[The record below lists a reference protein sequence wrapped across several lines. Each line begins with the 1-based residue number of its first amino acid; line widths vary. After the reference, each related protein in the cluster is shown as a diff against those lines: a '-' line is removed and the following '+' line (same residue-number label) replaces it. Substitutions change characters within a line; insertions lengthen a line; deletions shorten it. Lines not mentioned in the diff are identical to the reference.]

1 MSFFT
6 PWRGEWETRRWERK
20 LRRNGDSE
28 SPTQVRSW
36 FRWVMSP
43 FRPRQLSTWISRKS
57 QSPCSPPGSIS
68 GRSSPE
74 ETAPTLQEPQ
84 KKIDWSHS
92 TLKTLGSFYLFLVT
106 GLASSLDAVINSPCS
121 DDGDDKVE
129 TKIQQ
134 QKHES
139 CRLWSSWS
147 HVNAYKK
154 DSLSFPTGL
163 VWKPDN
169 VLFSVSVLGWS
180 QHLCMSVFIYLSSS
194 YEQNFSSPTS
204 NVFKFFTLSFNLAKE
219 LYT

>member
-147 HVNAYKK
+147 HY
-154 DSLSFPTGL
+154 DCLSDYLSFPTRDKKDL
-163 VWKPDN
+163 
-169 VLFSVSVLGWS
+169 
-180 QHLCMSVFIYLSSS
+180 
-194 YEQNFSSPTS
+194 
-204 NVFKFFTLSFNLAKE
+204 
-219 LYT
+219 